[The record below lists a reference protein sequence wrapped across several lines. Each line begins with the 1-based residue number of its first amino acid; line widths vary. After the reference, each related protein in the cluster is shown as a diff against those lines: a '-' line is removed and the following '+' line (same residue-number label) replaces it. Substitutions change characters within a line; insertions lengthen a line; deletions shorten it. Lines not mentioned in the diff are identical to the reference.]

1 MKKTLSCL
9 LFLFPFLLQAQQQF
23 KGRVTDAAGLPL
35 DAVTLILSQQNK
47 NLSSALADSG
57 RFTLNY
63 PLAGT
68 YLVSASLVG
77 YQSLSRTITLPNDTL
92 HLILKPDSKQLG
104 LVTITARKPVI
115 ERKIDRITFNVEN
128 SIVASGGNAWDALGK
143 APGVQL
149 KSDNTVTANKKEVK
163 LFLDGKPLQL
173 SGDDLAGYLQ
183 GLPSDQISKIEVFS
197 NPPAMF
203 DAEGASVVNIITKK
217 SNNQGFNGTLNSA
230 FTQATYGSYNAS
242 AAFNYRKDKLNIY
255 GSYGY
260 RYNKKA
266 HDQHDY
272 VTYNTPGNQS
282 FWDSPGYTTFE
293 SKNHN
298 YRAGADYQLSDNQI
312 LGFLMTGSN
321 RAGNTNTTTPTYVTN
336 NFKNSPDSVL
346 QTNGK
351 TPNRGNLYAFNLN
364 YNLKMDTSGKSL
376 NIDLDYSPY
385 SSTRDQYVDNQTF
398 LPNGFPTATSY
409 HIYTP
414 TLQNIDIYSG
424 KLDYNYKLGKT
435 WNLTSGLKYSSIKSQ
450 NNFDFYNN
458 GGVQPVL
465 VAANSNHFEYT
476 ENTGAAYTSIT
487 GSVGKWTFQGGLRAE
502 LTHTRGYS
510 ETLDSLNQRQ
520 YFKLFPT
527 LFALYKIDDDNELQL
542 NYGYRIERP
551 EYARMNPA
559 KHYAN
564 PYSYLVG
571 NPSLQPAFV
580 QNVELGYTYKKDY
593 NITAYYTST
602 HDVFSNIT
610 VQDNVNKLFYD
621 TQANLGL
628 SVNSGIRL
636 SAAFHPT
643 SWWDMTFLSE
653 GYYQQEKSTYL
664 EGSYN
669 YHKFAYDGTTTQ
681 SFTIDQKL
689 GLKAEI
695 SGTYNSS
702 GIQVI
707 FRADANYNV
716 DAGIKA
722 TVLYGQGTIKLAAGD
737 IFYSNNYHISV
748 NYLNQNN
755 GFYQRNDTRNGTL
768 SFSYRFGKNI
778 AASRKRSTS
787 SDEEKQRTQ

>member
-1 MKKTLSCL
+1 MKKTLFSL
-9 LFLFPFLLQAQQQF
+9 LFLLPFYLHAQQQF
-23 KGRVTDAAGLPL
+23 KGKVTDATGLPL
-35 DAVTLILSQQNK
+35 DAVTLILSQQDK
-47 NLSSALADSG
+47 NISSALADSG
-57 RFTLNY
+57 HFTFNY
-63 PLAGT
+63 PMPGIYQVT
-68 YLVSASLVG
+68 ASLIG
-77 YQSLSRTITLPNDTL
+77 YKSISRNITLPNDTV
-92 HLILKPDSKQLG
+92 HLIMASEGKQLG
-104 LVTITARKPVI
+104 LVNITARKPTI
-115 ERKIDRITFNVEN
+115 ERKIDRITFNVES
-128 SIVASGGNAWDALGK
+128 SIVASGGSAWDALAK

-149 KSDNTVTANKKEVK
+149 RSDHTVTANKKDVK
-163 LFLDGKPLQL
+163 VYLDGKPLHL
-173 SGDDLAGYLQ
+173 SGDDLASYLQ
-183 GLPSDQISKIEVFS
+183 GLPSDLISKIEVFS

-203 DAEGASVVNIITKK
+203 DAEGSSVVNIVTKK
-217 SNNQGFNGTLNSA
+217 SKMEGFNGTLNSG
-230 FTQATYGSYNAS
+230 FTQATYGSYSAS
-242 AAFNYRKDKLNIY
+242 GTFNYRKDKLNIY

-260 RYNKKA
+260 RYNKRA

-272 VTYNTPGNQS
+272 VTYDTPGSSS

-321 RAGNTNTTTPTYVTN
+321 RTGNTLTTTPTYVTN
-336 NFKNSPDSVL
+336 NFKTAPDSVL
-346 QTNGK
+346 QTKGR
-351 TPNRGNLYAFNLN
+351 TPSRGSLYAGNIN

-385 SSTRDQYVDNQTF
+385 RSSRDQYVDNQTF
-398 LPNGFPTATSY
+398 LPDGTAASSSY

-414 TLQNIDIYSG
+414 TVQNIDIYSG

-435 WNLTSGLKYSSIKSQ
+435 WSLTSGLKYSSIRSQ

-458 GGVQPVL
+458 GGAQTVL
-465 VAANSNHFEYT
+465 VAANSDHFEYT
-476 ENTGAAYTSIT
+476 ENTAAAYTSMT

-502 LTHTRGYS
+502 LTHTRGFS
-510 ETLDSLNQRQ
+510 ETLDSLHQKQ

-527 LFALYKIDDDNELQL
+527 LFATYKIDEDDQLQL
-542 NYGYRIERP
+542 NYGYRIQRP
-551 EYARMNPA
+551 GYALLNPA

-580 QNVELGYTYKKDY
+580 QNIELGYTYRKDY
-593 NITAYYTST
+593 NITAYYTAT

-610 VQDNVNKLFYD
+610 VQDNVNKIFYD

-628 SVNSGIRL
+628 SVNTGIRL
-636 SAAFHPT
+636 SAAFNPAN
-643 SWWDMTFLSE
+643 WWNMTLMTG
-653 GYYQQEKSTYL
+653 GYDQQEKSDYL
-664 EGSYN
+664 AGSYN
-669 YHKFAYDGTTTQ
+669 YHKFSYDASTTQ

-707 FRADANYNV
+707 FKADANYFV
-716 DAGIKA
+716 DAGIKT
-722 TVLYGQGTIKLAAGD
+722 TVLNGQGTIKLAAGD
-737 IFYSNNYHISV
+737 IFYSNNYHITV

-778 AASRKRSTS
+778 AATRKRSTS
-787 SDEEKQRTQ
+787 SEEEKQRAQ